1 MRVREARSNEEGVD
15 EDVPEVGDGAAEVG
29 GRERQGGSGGGVG
42 EGGENGEVVNVAV
55 VGRNGGV
62 GYAEEVGLHEVLEAG
77 DGSGVVRGGERGG
90 GGRGGEGGIV
100 LGGVEGGEYLIP
112 KK

>member
-1 MRVREARSNEEGVD
+1 M
-15 EDVPEVGDGAAEVG
+15 
-29 GRERQGGSGGGVG
+29 G

-77 DGSGVVRGGERGG
+77 DGSRVVRGGERGG

-100 LGGVEGGEYLIP
+100 LGGVEGGKYLIP